1 MKRLLLTALATVA
14 IGVTATPASATTTLC
29 SNGSGCLTN
38 ETNVNLVQASG
49 VTTVQG
55 DINGTSIDV
64 AITGTGVNGS
74 DLLDADHGQ
83 ASVSMTDTTTAL
95 NSITFALLD
104 GATFGS
110 AEFNLLSGGKTP
122 FAVSACTSDGTC
134 DSINLSDPQGSNWF
148 DIIAPTGTAY
158 TRATVTAASGFGFT
172 DFKQLR
178 FDNFAAVPEP
188 ATWAMMLLG
197 FGAIGT
203 AMRRNRRR
211 NATLMQIA

>member
-1 MKRLLLTALATVA
+1 MKRVLLTALATAA
-14 IGVTATPASATTTLC
+14 IGITAAPASATTTLC
-29 SNGSGCLTN
+29 TNGSGCLTN

-55 DINGTSIDV
+55 DINGTAIDV

-74 DLLDADHGQ
+74 NLLDADHGQ
-83 ASVSMTDTTTAL
+83 ASVSMTDTTTSI
-95 NSITFALLD
+95 NSITFALLN
-104 GATFGS
+104 GTFGS

-122 FAVSACTSDGTC
+122 FTVSACTSDGNC
-134 DSINLSDPQGSNWF
+134 DSIALSDPQGSNWF
-148 DIIAPTGTAY
+148 DIIAPTGTVY
-158 TRATVTAASGFGFT
+158 TSANITAASGFGFT

-197 FGAIGT
+197 FGGIGI
-203 AMRRNRRR
+203 AMRRRRR
-211 NATLMQIA
+211 NAALMQIA